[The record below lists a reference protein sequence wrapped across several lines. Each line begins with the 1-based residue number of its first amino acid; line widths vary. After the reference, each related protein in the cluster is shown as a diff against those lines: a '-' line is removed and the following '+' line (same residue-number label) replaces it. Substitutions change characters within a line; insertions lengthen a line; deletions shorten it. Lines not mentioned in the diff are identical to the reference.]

1 MMGPT
6 TTVLL
11 SFFPSHSNLYSIEWD
26 KLLFEILACF
36 LAWKLPGFSTEY
48 QPLKHLHDPGTHHA
62 LQLVA
67 SANAA
72 HYGLWKS
79 ECKQTMAHAQAHTG
93 LDFSYALVSP
103 VMVLKGWTCRHRNL
117 RIKSSLWKHSTHGP
131 KTSHGPSTQPARQ
144 ALIRSLY
151 FSKQMQMDSH
161 ASLRVIAPK
170 LVLPILSKFTAVG
183 CTAPYAN

>member
-11 SFFPSHSNLYSIEWD
+11 SFFPSHSYSIEWD

-36 LAWKLPGFSTEY
+36 LAWKLPGFSVEY

-62 LQLVA
+62 LQLLA
-67 SANAA
+67 SADAA

-103 VMVLKGWTCRHRNL
+103 VIVLKGWTCRHRNL
-117 RIKSSLWKHSTHGP
+117 RIKSRCSW
-131 KTSHGPSTQPARQ
+131 
-144 ALIRSLY
+144 RSLY
-151 FSKQMQMDSH
+151 FSKHIHMDSH